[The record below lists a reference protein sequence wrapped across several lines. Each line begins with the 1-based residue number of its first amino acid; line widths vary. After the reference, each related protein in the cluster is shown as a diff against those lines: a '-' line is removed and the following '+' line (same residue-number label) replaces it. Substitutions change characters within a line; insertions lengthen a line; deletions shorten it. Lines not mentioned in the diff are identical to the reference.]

1 MNGFRVV
8 AVGFK
13 LLRRNLLQIIV
24 FVSNWQLWPCYLSRV
39 WWPEFFRGEFSCLLL
54 QTAEEEVEETKDE
67 SFVEDAADI
76 DARRMAMK
84 AAEGLHPK
92 LLN

>member
-1 MNGFRVV
+1 M
-8 AVGFK
+8 
-13 LLRRNLLQIIV
+13 
-24 FVSNWQLWPCYLSRV
+24 
-39 WWPEFFRGEFSCLLL
+39 
-54 QTAEEEVEETKDE
+54 EETTDE

-84 AAEGLHPK
+84 AAEGVYSK